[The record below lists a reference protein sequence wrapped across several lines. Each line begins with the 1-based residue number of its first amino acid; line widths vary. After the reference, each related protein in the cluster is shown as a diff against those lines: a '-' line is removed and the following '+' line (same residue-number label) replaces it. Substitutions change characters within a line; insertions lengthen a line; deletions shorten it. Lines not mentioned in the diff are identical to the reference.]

1 MYNAVSGQAY
11 QDRFLDPSH
20 VIKRTGKHRALRP
33 NPPETVLASR
43 WRRQRKRNRKGDLID
58 DDDEDDDVKLM
69 KSGLVVPSHRNE
81 ALPDSVFHMVI
92 VDLMVGFIG
101 GATSIYC

>member
-1 MYNAVSGQAY
+1 VYDAVAGQAY
-11 QDRFLDPSH
+11 QDRFLDASH

-58 DDDEDDDVKLM
+58 DDDEDDVKLM
-69 KSGLVVPSHRNE
+69 KTGLVVPSHRNE
-81 ALPDSVFHMVI
+81 ALPDSVFHMEV
-92 VDLMVGFIG
+92 L
-101 GATSIYC
+101 T